1 MGKTKVCVGVVGFI
15 PVFMAKNPE
24 EYLYKL
30 SKIVDSQSILVV
42 DRYGTLRRIFC
53 PFLVEALVKFQNL
66 SKGDVLVVDAVKV
79 TLTLEDVYIIAGKA
93 YLIGFFR
100 IIG

>member
-1 MGKTKVCVGVVGFI
+1 MTR
-15 PVFMAKNPE
+15 NPD

-30 SKIVDSQSILVV
+30 SKIVDSKSILVV
-42 DRYGTLRRIFC
+42 DGNGNLRRIFC

-66 SKGDVLVVDAVKV
+66 CKGEVYVVDAVKV
-79 TLTLEDVYIIAGKA
+79 TLTLEDVYIIKGKA
-93 YLIGFFR
+93 YLIGYFR